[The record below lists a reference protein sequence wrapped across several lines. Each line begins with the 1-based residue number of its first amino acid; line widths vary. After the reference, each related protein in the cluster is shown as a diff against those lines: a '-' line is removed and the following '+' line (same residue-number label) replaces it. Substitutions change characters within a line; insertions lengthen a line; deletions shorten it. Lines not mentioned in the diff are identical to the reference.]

1 MKYRFLFP
9 MLAVIASPVWAQAE
23 AIDPI
28 HAGTRILQS
37 GNLAVE
43 LGDPDDPNCR
53 WNRGLRFSPVANV
66 IQVRLHGR
74 EFAYAPRDGGRRTFV
89 GGFPMEFDIGQ
100 ESYQPDPPG
109 YNEGRNG
116 DPFIKVGV
124 GILTRNNAAYNFS
137 GGYPIVELA
146 TTTTTWE
153 TDRAHF
159 VQTLNG
165 TANGYAYRLEEVVI
179 VKNDSLIMRY
189 VLTNTGTKPFTTEQ
203 YLHNFSAFSNRP
215 VGPNYRI
222 KFPYAI
228 EPSPEVKRWEPPT
241 LVPGGRKPAVQ
252 NKNGPMTLL
261 ENTIVYSKAANGVPK
276 IWVTKPEDYLGADS
290 FSMEQSDTGQ
300 RMIVDSTWRSAY
312 VGIWTTDYNVSPE
325 QFLIIDLAPDEQAV
339 FTRTYRFFV
348 DGSLRQD
355 CDGDRMVNGR
365 DLACLAGTWLR
376 TPDRD
381 GWDAAGDM
389 SLEPEDHVDLRDL
402 AVLGQTWGRSAM
414 DPQPAAHW
422 AFDDGA
428 DLVATDSVAEGHGS
442 LLGFPTDDSQWV
454 EGEVNGALSF
464 DGTDDV
470 IEVADYTGVSGK
482 QACTV
487 TAWFQVPDTPEQIQP
502 LVSWGSAVPGTSWIL
517 MIGADGRLRLSNGVG
532 FVAIGERPVGTDWYH
547 VAAVLDPVD
556 PRRPLVSDV
565 FLYLN
570 GQRELIHSMVEA
582 EIDTG
587 LGSPLRIGGAQDAV
601 MPTFAGVID
610 EVAVY
615 PYALDM
621 TAIRQMAGR

>member
-9 MLAVIASPVWAQAE
+9 VLAVIASSVWAQAVE
-23 AIDPI
+23 PI

-37 GNLAVE
+37 GSLAVE
-43 LGDPDDPNCR
+43 VGDPDDPNCR
-53 WNRGLRFSPVANV
+53 WNQGLRFSPVANV
-66 IQVRLHGR
+66 IQVRLNGW
-74 EFAYAPRDGGRRTFV
+74 EFCYAPRDGGQLTFA

-124 GILTRNNAAYNFS
+124 GILTRNSAAYNFS
-137 GGYPIVELA
+137 SSYPIVELA

-159 VQTLNG
+159 VQTLKG
-165 TANGYAYRLEEVVI
+165 TANGYAYRLEEDVI
-179 VKNDSLIMRY
+179 VKNDSLTMHY

-203 YLHNFSAFSNRP
+203 YLHNFSAFSRRP
-215 VGPNYRI
+215 VGPNYRV
-222 KFPYAI
+222 KFPYDI

-241 LVPGGRKPAVQ
+241 LVPGGRKPVVE

-261 ENTIVYSKAANGVPK
+261 ENTLVYAKAASGVPK

-290 FSMEQSDTGQ
+290 FSVEQSDTGQ

-325 QFLIIDLAPDEQAV
+325 QFLIIDLGPGDEAV
-339 FTRTYRFFV
+339 FTRTYHFFV
-348 DGSLRQD
+348 DGSMRQD
-355 CDGDRMVNGR
+355 CDGDRVVNGR

-376 TPDRD
+376 TPDRG
-381 GWDAAGDM
+381 GWDPAGDM
-389 SLEPEDHVDLRDL
+389 SPEPDDHVDLRDL
-402 AVLGQTWGRSAM
+402 AVLGQTWGRSAI

-422 AFDDGA
+422 ALDDGA
-428 DLVATDSVAEGHGS
+428 GLVATDSVAQGHGS

-454 EGEVNGALSF
+454 EGMVNGALRF
-464 DGTDDV
+464 DGVDDV
-470 IEVADYTGVSGK
+470 VEVADYAGVGGK
-482 QACTV
+482 QARTV
-487 TAWFQVPDTPEQIQP
+487 TAWFKVPDTPEQVQP
-502 LVSWGSAVPGTSWIL
+502 LVSWGDDAPGASWVL
-517 MIGADGRLRLSNGVG
+517 MIGADGRVRLSNGAG
-532 FVAIGERPVGTDWYH
+532 FVAMGERPVDKDWHH

-556 PRRPLVSDV
+556 PQHPLISDV
-565 FLYLN
+565 LLYLD
-570 GQRELIHSMVEA
+570 GQRELIHNMVEA
-582 EIDTG
+582 EIKTG
-587 LGSPLRIGGAQDAV
+587 LGSHLRIGGSLETATS
-601 MPTFAGVID
+601 TFTGVID
-610 EVAVY
+610 EVAIY